1 MEVASAQPDA
11 LQSPSALR
19 MQVLEGLYL
28 ANAQDPAQL
37 IAAQAM
43 LVEMQQQYSQDS
55 SAEQGQVDTLA
66 YSEALRR
73 TLIELEPVSEADLAK
88 LAQERSNSIEEA
100 LAEIEPQLA
109 QRLQRDG
116 AAQAVALSEGRVPMA
131 LSLSALGN

>member
-1 MEVASAQPDA
+1 
-11 LQSPSALR
+11 

-37 IAAQAM
+37 VAAQAM

-55 SAEQGQVDTLA
+55 NSPQGQVDTLA

-73 TLIELEPVSEADLAK
+73 TLIELEPVSAADLAK
-88 LAQERSNSIEEA
+88 LGQERSNSIEEA
-100 LAEIEPQLA
+100 LAGIEPQLA

-116 AAQAVALSEGRVPMA
+116 AAQEVALSEGRVPMT